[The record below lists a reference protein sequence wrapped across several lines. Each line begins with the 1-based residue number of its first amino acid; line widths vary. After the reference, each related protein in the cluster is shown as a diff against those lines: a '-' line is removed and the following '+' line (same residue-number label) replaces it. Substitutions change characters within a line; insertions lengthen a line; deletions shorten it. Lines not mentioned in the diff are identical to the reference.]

1 MTPEDVAQLFAEQIQ
16 AWPDLRKGV
25 ESLALAATREFE
37 IRGVRVV
44 ALHIP
49 HRAASTT
56 ASVDPQ
62 TILERPCF
70 LCPENRPPEQQGI
83 PFGDDLIVLANPFP
97 ILSNH
102 VTIVYRE
109 HVPQRIV
116 AGVGRTGTAGGALP
130 GIRGMLAAARALPG
144 FMVIYN
150 GPGCGA
156 SAPDHLHFQACL
168 HDGVPVV
175 GDIGRAA
182 GGVLPD
188 YLGTVFVVSGHEAPR
203 IASGFDRLMSLLAEH
218 SQQGDEPVD
227 EPMVNV
233 VCFHDAGE
241 WTLLVFPRSKHRP
254 EVYRQGRLTWSPGAI
269 DMCGA
274 VVLPVPGDL
283 KRITAEDIEQVFL
296 EVSMAPETA
305 LEIAAR
311 LGAK

>member
-1 MTPEDVAQLFAEQIQ
+1 MTPRNVAQLFTEQIQ

-56 ASVDPQ
+56 ASVDRQ
-62 TILERPCF
+62 SILERPCF
-70 LCPENRPPEQQGI
+70 LCPQNRPPEQQGI
-83 PFGDDLIVLANPFP
+83 LFGDGLTVLANPFP
-97 ILSNH
+97 ILANH
-102 VTIVYRE
+102 VTLVYRE
-109 HVPQRIV
+109 HLPQRIV
-116 AGVGRTGTAGGALP
+116 AGAGRTGTADGALP
-130 GIRGMLAAARALPG
+130 GIHAMLAAARALPG
-144 FMVIYN
+144 FMVLYN

-175 GDIGRAA
+175 GDVGREV

-188 YLGTVFVVSGHEAPR
+188 YLRTVFVVSGHEAPR
-203 IASGFDRLMSLLAEH
+203 VASRFDRLMSLLAEH
-218 SQQGDEPVD
+218 AHRDD

-241 WTLLVFPRSKHRP
+241 WTVLVFPRSKHRP

-283 KRITAEDIEQVFL
+283 ERITAEDIEQVFR